1 MRAAMAGD
9 LCESRRLAE
18 QLRESGRDLE
28 YLGRAL
34 ICASRHNRV
43 EVAQLL
49 LLRGAAV
56 DHKTPVGHTAL
67 MLASMEGHEHVCSC
81 LLSAGANIF
90 EKARGGWSSLLL
102 SALHGRVGTTDLL
115 LSRGASVN
123 DTSHDGYSSLMVAS
137 QNGHVDVVDLL
148 LSRGA
153 DVIRIKER
161 EERSPRSLASLYMPD
176 AISSR
181 LMKWP
186 MTMAIVAFQE
196 LGLYYEL
203 HSSLVDLRQ
212 YLGDDEAVLGRRRE
226 GVVAVAA
233 A

>member
-1 MRAAMAGD
+1 MRAAIAGD
-9 LCESRRLAE
+9 LGESRRLAE
-18 QLRESGRDLE
+18 QLRESGLGLE

-34 ICASRHNRV
+34 ICASRHGRV

-67 MLASMEGHEHVCSC
+67 MLASMEGHERVCSC

-102 SALHGRVGTTDLL
+102 SALHGRVGTADLL
-115 LSRGASVN
+115 LSRGAPVN

-137 QNGHVDVVDLL
+137 QNGHADVVDLL

-153 DVIRIKER
+153 DVGCMKEVK
-161 EERSPRSLASLYMPD
+161 EQSPRSAAHESEHI
-176 AISSR
+176 AIASR
-181 LMKWP
+181 LVKWP

-196 LGLYYEL
+196 LGLYYEV
-203 HSSLVDLRQ
+203 HSSLVDLWQ
-212 YLGDDEAVLGRRRE
+212 YLGGGDEDE
-226 GVVAVAA
+226 DEYEE
-233 A
+233 